1 MLNVFWWMLNVSL
14 INFFFDVCCLQLSFG
29 DLNRGVRSSGLQN
42 NPTTTTTATATG
54 VWGSST
60 KGGLWEQ
67 FKKELAQPRPTRSTG
82 TTTTQPFLKTLALT
96 PASGR
101 GQTLYWFCSLL
112 WGRRCSGDWRLKKRE
127 DINITQTNTTKST
140 SKHFNRK
147 KTTHRS
153 TQRANIHISIGK
165 HTYQHANITTRTRME
180 TKTKHSV
187 KFMFNLGQ
195 NIFWLTYPPVAISNH
210 KNTETKNILVGSV

>member
-1 MLNVFWWMLNVSL
+1 MFVYNVLLAARFR
-14 INFFFDVCCLQLSFG
+14 G
-29 DLNRGVRSSGLQN
+29 DLNREVRGSGLQN
-42 NPTTTTTATATG
+42 NSTTTTTATSTR

-60 KGGLWEQ
+60 TGGLWEQ
-67 FKKELAQPRPTRSTG
+67 FKKELAQPRPTLSTR
-82 TTTTQPFLKTLALT
+82 TTTTQPFLIALAWT

-112 WGRRCSGDWRLKKRE
+112 WGWRCSGDWRLKKRE

-165 HTYQHANITTRTRME
+165 LTYQHANITTRTQME